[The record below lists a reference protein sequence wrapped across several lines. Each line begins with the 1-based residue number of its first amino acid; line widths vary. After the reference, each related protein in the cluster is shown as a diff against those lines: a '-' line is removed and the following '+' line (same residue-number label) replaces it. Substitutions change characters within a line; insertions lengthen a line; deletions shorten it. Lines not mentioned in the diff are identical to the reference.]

1 MSQENIAIKKN
12 KFIGDKAFYK
22 MLLGIAVPIMI
33 QNGFTNFV
41 SMLDNIM
48 VGRLGTEQM
57 SGVAIANQLIFIY
70 NLCIFGGLSGAG
82 IFTAQF
88 YGKSDVEGIKNTF
101 RFKLILATVITII
114 SIAVLSVYGDKLIGI
129 YLHSSDDGGD
139 LAFALKSGLEYIDVI
154 FVGLFPFMLVQVYAS
169 TLRECGETVLPMKAG
184 VAAVFVNLVFN
195 YLLIYGKFG
204 FPLLGVRGAAI
215 ATVISRF
222 VEAAIV
228 IVWTHVH
235 RKEVGF
241 AEGLYKTFKVPKQL
255 SLSITKKGFPL
266 LLNET
271 LWSSGMALLVQ
282 CYSMRGLNAVAG
294 VNIAETLNNVFKVV
308 FLAFG
313 SSVGIIIGRL
323 LGAGKMEEAKD
334 TDRKIIVFSI
344 FISAILGV
352 FMASI
357 SKVFPMIYN
366 TNDIARGIATILIL
380 AQAVCLPLG
389 AFKNATY
396 FTLRSGGR
404 TFITFLFDGG
414 FVWAVSLPTAF
425 ILSRYTNVSVLWI
438 FIGVQIGEFL
448 KGFLG
453 YVLVKKGV
461 WIRNIVE

>member
-1 MSQENIAIKKN
+1 MTKKLQ
-12 KFIGDKAFYK
+12 KYIGDKSFYK

-88 YGKSDVEGIKNTF
+88 YGKNDIEGIRNSF
-101 RFKLILATVITII
+101 RFKLILATVLTTV
-114 SIAVLSVYGDKLIGI
+114 SLFVLSTFGDKLIGI
-129 YLHSSDDGGD
+129 YLNSSDDGGD
-139 LAFALKSGLEYIDVI
+139 LAFALQSGLEYIEVI
-154 FVGLFPFMLVQVYAS
+154 FIGLFPFMLVQVYSS

-184 VAAVFVNLVFN
+184 VVAVLVNLLFN

-204 FPLLGVRGAAI
+204 FPYLGVQGAAI

-228 IVWTHVH
+228 IIWTHTH
-235 RKEVGF
+235 KEKQLF
-241 AEGLYKTFKVPKQL
+241 AKGLYSTMKVPKQL
-255 SLSITKKGFPL
+255 SRNITKKGFPL
-266 LLNET
+266 LLNEA

-323 LGAGKMEEAKD
+323 LGAGKMEEARD

-344 FISAILGV
+344 FISTILG
-352 FMASI
+352 FLMAAI
-357 SKVFPMIYN
+357 SGLFPQIYN
-366 TNDIARGIATILIL
+366 TNDIAKRIATILIL
-380 AQAVCLPLG
+380 TQAVCLPFS

-414 FVWAVSLPTAF
+414 FVWAVSLPIAF
-425 ILSRYTNVSVLWI
+425 ILSRFTNASVLLI
-438 FIGVQIGEFL
+438 FISVQIGDFL
-448 KGFLG
+448 KAILG
-453 YVLVKKGV
+453 YILVKKGV
-461 WIRNIVE
+461 WIRNIVSD

>member
-1 MSQENIAIKKN
+1 MTKKLH
-12 KFIGDKAFYK
+12 KYIGDKAFYA

-88 YGKSDVEGIKNTF
+88 YGKSDNEGIRDSF
-101 RFKLILATVITII
+101 RFKLILGIVLTVLAITIL
-114 SIAVLSVYGDKLIGI
+114 IAFGEQLIGI
-129 YLHSSDDGGD
+129 YLHSSEDGGD
-139 LAFALKSGLEYIDVI
+139 LAFALQSGLEYMHVI
-154 FVGLFPFMLVQVYAS
+154 FLGLFPFMLVQVYSS

-184 VAAVFVNLVFN
+184 VVAVFVNLVFN

-204 FPLLGVRGAAI
+204 FPYLGVQGAAI

-228 IVWTHVH
+228 IIWTHKH
-235 RKEVGF
+235 KEDQPF
-241 AEGLYKTFKVPKQL
+241 AKGLYSTLRVPKQL
-255 SLSITKKGFPL
+255 SKNITIKGFPL
-266 LLNET
+266 LLNEA

-294 VNIAETLNNVFKVV
+294 VNIAETLNNLFKVV

-313 SSVGIIIGRL
+313 ASVGIIIGRL
-323 LGAGKMEEAKD
+323 LGAGKMEEARD

-344 FISAILGV
+344 FISAILAV
-352 FMASI
+352 LMASI
-357 SKVFPMIYN
+357 SGLFPQIYN
-366 TNDIARGIATILIL
+366 TNDNAKRIASILIL
-380 AQAVCLPLG
+380 TQAICLPLG

-396 FTLRSGGR
+396 YTLRSGGR

-414 FVWAVSLPTAF
+414 FIWVVSLPIAF
-425 ILSRYTNVSVLWI
+425 VLSRYTNASVLWI
-438 FIGVQIGEFL
+438 FISVQLGDLL
-448 KGFLG
+448 KCILG
-453 YVLVKKGV
+453 YILVKKGI
-461 WIRNIVE
+461 WIRNIVSE

>member
-1 MSQENIAIKKN
+1 MTKKFQ
-12 KFIGDKAFYK
+12 KYIGDKNFYK
-22 MLLGIAVPIMI
+22 ILLVIAVPIMI

-88 YGKSDVEGIKNTF
+88 CGKNDIEGIRNSF
-101 RFKLILATVITII
+101 RFKLILATVLT
-114 SIAVLSVYGDKLIGI
+114 VLAIFILSAFGDKLIGI

-139 LAFALKSGLEYIDVI
+139 LTFALQSGLEYIEVI
-154 FVGLFPFMLVQVYAS
+154 FIGLFPFMLVQVYSS

-184 VAAVFVNLVFN
+184 VVAVLVNLVFN

-204 FPLLGVRGAAI
+204 FPYLGVQGAAI

-228 IVWTHVH
+228 IIWTHTH
-235 RKEVGF
+235 KEEQLF
-241 AEGLYKTFKVPKQL
+241 AKGLYSTMRVPKQL
-255 SLSITKKGFPL
+255 SKNITKKGFPL
-266 LLNET
+266 LLNEA

-323 LGAGKMEEAKD
+323 LGAGKMDEARD

-344 FISAILGV
+344 FISTILGV
-352 FMASI
+352 LMASI
-357 SKVFPMIYN
+357 SGLFPQIYN
-366 TNDIARGIATILIL
+366 TNDIVKRIATILIL
-380 AQAVCLPLG
+380 TQAVCLPFG

-414 FVWAVSLPTAF
+414 FVWAVSLPIAF
-425 ILSRYTNVSVLWI
+425 VLSRFTTASVLLI
-438 FIGVQIGEFL
+438 FISVQIGDFL
-448 KGFLG
+448 KAVLG
-453 YVLVKKGV
+453 YILVKKGV
-461 WIRNIVE
+461 WIRNIVSD

>member
-1 MSQENIAIKKN
+1 MTKKLQ
-12 KFIGDKAFYK
+12 KYIGDKSFYK
-22 MLLGIAVPIMI
+22 MLLGVAVPIMI

-88 YGKSDVEGIKNTF
+88 YGKNDIEGIRNSF
-101 RFKLILATVITII
+101 RFKLILATVLTTV
-114 SIAVLSVYGDKLIGI
+114 SLFVLSTFGDKLIGI
-129 YLHSSDDGGD
+129 YLNSSDDGGD
-139 LAFALKSGLEYIDVI
+139 LAFALQSGLEYIEVI
-154 FVGLFPFMLVQVYAS
+154 FIGLFPFMLVQVYSS

-184 VAAVFVNLVFN
+184 VVAVLVNLLFN

-204 FPLLGVRGAAI
+204 FPYLGVQGAAI

-228 IVWTHVH
+228 IIWTHTH
-235 RKEVGF
+235 KEKQLF
-241 AEGLYKTFKVPKQL
+241 AKGLYSTMKVPKQL
-255 SLSITKKGFPL
+255 SRNITKKGFPL
-266 LLNET
+266 LLNEA

-323 LGAGKMEEAKD
+323 LGAGKMEEARD

-344 FISAILGV
+344 FISTILG
-352 FMASI
+352 FLMAAI
-357 SKVFPMIYN
+357 SGLFPQIYN
-366 TNDIARGIATILIL
+366 TNDIAKRIATILIL
-380 AQAVCLPLG
+380 TQAVCLPFS

-414 FVWAVSLPTAF
+414 FVWAVSLPIAF
-425 ILSRYTNVSVLWI
+425 ILSRFTNASVLLI
-438 FIGVQIGEFL
+438 FISVQIGDFL
-448 KGFLG
+448 KAILG
-453 YVLVKKGV
+453 YILVKKGV
-461 WIRNIVE
+461 WIRNIVSD

>member
-1 MSQENIAIKKN
+1 MTKKLQ
-12 KFIGDKAFYK
+12 KYIGDKSFYK

-88 YGKSDVEGIKNTF
+88 YGKNDIEGIRNSF
-101 RFKLILATVITII
+101 RFKLILATVLTTV
-114 SIAVLSVYGDKLIGI
+114 SLFVLSTFGDKLIGI
-129 YLHSSDDGGD
+129 YLNSSDDGGD
-139 LAFALKSGLEYIDVI
+139 LAFALQSGLEYIEVI
-154 FVGLFPFMLVQVYAS
+154 FIGLFPFMLVQVYSS

-184 VAAVFVNLVFN
+184 VVAVLVNLLFN

-204 FPLLGVRGAAI
+204 FPYLGVQGAAI

-228 IVWTHVH
+228 IIWTHTH
-235 RKEVGF
+235 KEKQLF
-241 AEGLYKTFKVPKQL
+241 AKGLYSTMKVPKQL
-255 SLSITKKGFPL
+255 SRNITKKGFPL
-266 LLNET
+266 LLNEA

-323 LGAGKMEEAKD
+323 LGAGKMEEARD

-344 FISAILGV
+344 FISTILGIL
-352 FMASI
+352 MASI
-357 SKVFPMIYN
+357 SGLFPQIYN
-366 TNDIARGIATILIL
+366 TNDIAKRIATILIL
-380 AQAVCLPLG
+380 TQAVCLPFS

-414 FVWAVSLPTAF
+414 FVWAVSLPIAF
-425 ILSRYTNVSVLWI
+425 ILSRFTNASVLLI
-438 FIGVQIGEFL
+438 FISVQIGDFL
-448 KGFLG
+448 KAILG
-453 YVLVKKGV
+453 YILVKKGV
-461 WIRNIVE
+461 WIRNIVSD